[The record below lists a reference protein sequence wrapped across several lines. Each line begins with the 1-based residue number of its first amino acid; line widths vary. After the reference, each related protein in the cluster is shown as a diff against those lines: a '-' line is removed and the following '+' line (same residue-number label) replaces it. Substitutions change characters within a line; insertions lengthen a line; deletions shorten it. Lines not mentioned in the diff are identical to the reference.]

1 MDGAEFDSQ
10 NGITQPRSEADSTE
24 FSGGLVEYPKQEE

>member
-10 NGITQPRSEADSTE
+10 NGIIQPRSEADSIE
-24 FSGGLVEYPKQEE
+24 FSGGLVEYPEQEE